1 MREVRVS
8 ECSILTALKD
18 FKVMQIFIILLR

>member
-1 MREVRVS
+1 MREMRAS
-8 ECSILTALKD
+8 ECSTLTALKD